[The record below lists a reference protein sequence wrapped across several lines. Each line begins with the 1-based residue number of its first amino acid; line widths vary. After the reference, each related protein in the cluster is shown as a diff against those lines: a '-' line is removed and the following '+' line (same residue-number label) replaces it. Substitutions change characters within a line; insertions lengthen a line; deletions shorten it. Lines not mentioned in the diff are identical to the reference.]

1 MAVANVIND
10 GKWPI
15 GKRVALKYW
24 QQWLFEQADWL
35 EFPCLGFRTVEQL
48 QSQTIN
54 DWQKSLVKSGIILM
68 DKETVIYRQRPH
80 WFSSI
85 EEKYSEIERLST
97 TNRQIGSTYD
107 RMVGYE

>member
-1 MAVANVIND
+1 
-10 GKWPI
+10 
-15 GKRVALKYW
+15 
-24 QQWLFEQADWL
+24 
-35 EFPCLGFRTVEQL
+35 
-48 QSQTIN
+48 
-54 DWQKSLVKSGIILM
+54 M